1 MGFSEPAWL
10 FTVLADVPVLRVW
23 PTRPLLMATQASLFI
38 SHWEEGEKE
47 CVPTLADRKSVV

>member
-47 CVPTLADRKSVV
+47 CVPTLAGPS